1 MGGLA
6 WALIYE
12 ADLVDPKRTRFTG
25 NNKQIESAESRVVQF
40 QRNTFLTGEEVLK
53 RAKQLEDTVEN
64 PALLD
69 QEKHLL
75 ALEAG
80 RRDTAAID
88 RLLDA
93 DLSYERTGSVNEEGC

>member
-1 MGGLA
+1 M
-6 WALIYE
+6 
-12 ADLVDPKRTRFTG
+12 DPKRTRFT
-25 NNKQIESAESRVVQF
+25 NNSKQILEAAESRVVQLM
-40 QRNTFLTGEEVLK
+40 RNTFLTGEEVLK

-93 DLSYERTGSVNEEGC
+93 DLSYERTKVLAGRRRLLSWIQRRSNI